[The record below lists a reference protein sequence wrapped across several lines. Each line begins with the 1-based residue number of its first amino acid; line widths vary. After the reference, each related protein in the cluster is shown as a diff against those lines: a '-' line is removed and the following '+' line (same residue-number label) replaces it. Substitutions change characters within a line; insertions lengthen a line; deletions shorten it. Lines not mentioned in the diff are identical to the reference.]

1 MLFSN
6 DWFPNMW
13 ESELSLNLRARVQS
27 RDKKLASSPRL
38 AFCPAKEASSLESC
52 LCGHAEARM
61 VLLTAHTVAMGSI
74 PTKINDVYKLFQ
86 PRAWVSNTASQQLEN
101 HLLGH
106 RDWPMAVTKRTISP
120 DIKPSRKSPKNHRIG
135 LEPNI
140 CNTNFRL
147 ICFVVSV
154 TVNTCWAWAFEGNH
168 SFFFFFTLLGGKW
181 L

>member
-52 LCGHAEARM
+52 LCGHAEARV

-86 PRAWVSNTASQQLEN
+86 PRVWVSNTASQPLEDN
-101 HLLGH
+101 LLGR

-147 ICFVVSV
+147 TCFVISV
-154 TVNTCWAWAFEGNH
+154 TVNTCWAWAFEENH
-168 SFFFFFTLLGGKW
+168 SFFFFFFTLL
-181 L
+181 